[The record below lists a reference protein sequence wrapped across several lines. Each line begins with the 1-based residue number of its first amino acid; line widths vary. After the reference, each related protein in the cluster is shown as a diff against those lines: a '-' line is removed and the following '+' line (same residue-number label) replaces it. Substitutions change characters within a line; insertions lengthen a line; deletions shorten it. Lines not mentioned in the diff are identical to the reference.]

1 MADYEGAVTGLIPCS
16 VVLLTA
22 ADGDRRDAMT
32 ATTVFVAE
40 EPPVLTMSVAKHILM
55 HDLIETSREFVVN
68 LASSEQASLAKKLG
82 ATHGRDVDKFAEF
95 SLVSRPAAVV
105 RAPILEGSFASLECQ
120 VIDSFSVDSYSVYH
134 ARVVAHAFA
143 ASTSYARFLPGHRA
157 GLHALA
163 PVVGTHRL

>member
-82 ATHGRDVDKFAEF
+82 PLMDVTLTNSRNSPWSPGR
-95 SLVSRPAAVV
+95 P
-105 RAPILEGSFASLECQ
+105 Q
-120 VIDSFSVDSYSVYH
+120 
-134 ARVVAHAFA
+134 
-143 ASTSYARFLPGHRA
+143 SYAPLYSKARSRAWNARSLTRFQWTATAYITPA
-157 GLHALA
+157 S
-163 PVVGTHRL
+163 

>member
-95 SLVSRPAAVV
+95 SLVSRPAGRPGRIPRICQRHVHEW
-105 RAPILEGSFASLECQ
+105 PPASLPAKP
-120 VIDSFSVDSYSVYH
+120 
-134 ARVVAHAFA
+134 AR
-143 ASTSYARFLPGHRA
+143 TMQD
-157 GLHALA
+157 
-163 PVVGTHRL
+163 